1 MISLGLGYVYGK
13 WRQGS
18 GQENTGNAE
27 GTKETPLKEPEFLEQ
42 GLVAYYPFNGNAND
56 ESGNG
61 DVNSATL
68 TEDRHGKKESA
79 YSFDAV
85 DDYIQ
90 ITNSPN
96 LNSSTETISAWY
108 KATMSFKGLGHN
120 PIIQKPFTSHTAPHF
135 QWSLYVKGDRY
146 GPDVG
151 NFWFGFQSQTM
162 VCAHK
167 SLIPK
172 KALNNWIHL
181 VGVVNE
187 AKEECLFYFN
197 GQLVS
202 EINFGTNKSPA
213 YETDIYIGRLG
224 NIVNSWSHTPGVI
237 DNVRI
242 YNRALSEAEVKELYE
257 FEKAK

>member
-1 MISLGLGYVYGK
+1 
-13 WRQGS
+13 
-18 GQENTGNAE
+18 
-27 GTKETPLKEPEFLEQ
+27 
-42 GLVAYYPFNGNAND
+42 
-56 ESGNG
+56 
-61 DVNSATL
+61 
-68 TEDRHGKKESA
+68 
-79 YSFDAV
+79 
-85 DDYIQ
+85 
-90 ITNSPN
+90 
-96 LNSSTETISAWY
+96 
-108 KATMSFKGLGHN
+108 LGHN
-120 PIIQKPFTSHTAPHF
+120 PIIQKPFTSHTSPHF

>member
-1 MISLGLGYVYGK
+1 VISLGLGYVYGK

-96 LNSSTETISAWY
+96 LNSSTATISAWY